1 MEQTYAIAAAWL
13 ALAVLST
20 VLASHLRI
28 SMALVEICV
37 GMVAA
42 LVADHFFYPNAL
54 GANLDWLRF
63 IASIGAVLL
72 TFLAGAELDPTVM
85 KAKRREVAIVGMFGF
100 FAPFLGCAAL
110 ARFVLG
116 WNGPA
121 SWLAGIALSTT
132 SMAVVYAVMLE
143 FGFNKTEFGKGILG
157 ACFVN
162 DLGTVIALGLMF
174 APFTYRTAVFV
185 GVSVVLIALLP
196 WITSQLTARYGNR
209 TAAIRTKWILLVLC
223 GMGAL
228 ALWSGNEAVL
238 PAYIAGMVLAK
249 TIGRDN
255 FYVRRLRTLTIGF
268 LTPFYFLRAGSLV
281 SLPALASAPLVF
293 LALFSAKTASK
304 IFGLF
309 PVVGMFRANGKER
322 WYYTLLM
329 STGLT
334 FGTISALYGLTH
346 NIVTKEQ
353 YSFLVAAVIASAVIP
368 TLIANAVFL
377 PRHLL
382 PSVPM
387 MHEEIPQ
394 LETISA
400 GGRLRQWAWGRVN
413 PANGLLEPH
422 DHVAVQQQLVRASVV
437 AIGKEVGRA
446 GPVPANLRADGD
458 VRVRRP
464 VQAGGKLEVVAG
476 SPGARHARAV
486 LVAEPLEA
494 HARLPAFVD
503 LAVEILVR
511 RRTNWRSCRR
521 RPPRARWRSRTESRT
536 ASSSPSFCSI
546 TRLYSVRIF
555 VLGSSCSRPALT
567 FSAMLVRLLQLS
579 HLIPPVNAR
588 SLLLS
593 SQLSHPR
600 VMPAVIVKSP
610 SGSRR

>member
-1 MEQTYAIAAAWL
+1 MRLQALPIGGVFCWQEPVRGRLVTRGTSMEQTYAIAAAWL

-42 LVADHFFYPNAL
+42 LAADYFLYPNAL

-72 TFLAGAELDPTVM
+72 TFLAGAELDPTAM
-85 KAKRREVAIVGMFGF
+85 KAKLWEVIIVGLFGF
-100 FAPFLGCAAL
+100 LAPFLGCAAL

-116 WNGPA
+116 WSGPA

-174 APFTYRTAVFV
+174 APFTYRTAIFA
-185 GVSVVLIALLP
+185 GTSVVLIALLP
-196 WITSQLTARYGNR
+196 SITSHLISRYGNR

-223 GMGAL
+223 GLGAL
-228 ALWSGNEAVL
+228 ALWSGSEAVL
-238 PAYIAGMVLAK
+238 PAYLAGMVLAK
-249 TIGRDN
+249 TIGRDH
-255 FYVRRLRTLTIGF
+255 FYIRRLRTLTIGF

-304 IFGLF
+304 VFGLF
-309 PVVGMFRANGKER
+309 PVVGMFREDGKER

-346 NIVTKEQ
+346 EIVTQEQ
-353 YSFLVAAVIASAVIP
+353 YSFLVAAVIASALIP
-368 TLIANAVFL
+368 TLVANAAFL

-382 PSVPM
+382 PDRPTAN
-387 MHEEIPQ
+387 EDEIPQ
-394 LETISA
+394 LE
-400 GGRLRQWAWGRVN
+400 
-413 PANGLLEPH
+413 
-422 DHVAVQQQLVRASVV
+422 VALVRTTDSVT
-437 AIGKEVGRA
+437 EVG
-446 GPVPANLRADGD
+446 D
-458 VRVRRP
+458 
-464 VQAGGKLEVVAG
+464 E
-476 SPGARHARAV
+476 
-486 LVAEPLEA
+486 
-494 HARLPAFVD
+494 
-503 LAVEILVR
+503 
-511 RRTNWRSCRR
+511 
-521 RPPRARWRSRTESRT
+521 
-536 ASSSPSFCSI
+536 
-546 TRLYSVRIF
+546 
-555 VLGSSCSRPALT
+555 
-567 FSAMLVRLLQLS
+567 
-579 HLIPPVNAR
+579 
-588 SLLLS
+588 
-593 SQLSHPR
+593 
-600 VMPAVIVKSP
+600 
-610 SGSRR
+610 